1 MKNNEKGFTY
11 PLTLCL
17 IIIFLLFFS
26 VRIEQLLSERKM
38 AHETAIILQEEYYF
52 LSSVKKVEVI
62 FQKSGILPVKG
73 TISFVNGTMDYQVE
87 TPTGYV
93 QKVNFTL
100 HLLAVD
106 KTFIGR
112 GYFDTRTKRLSKWV
126 ELK

>member
-73 TISFVNGTMDYQVE
+73 TISFVNGTMDYKAE
-87 TPTGYV
+87 TPNGYV

-112 GYFDTRTKRLSKWV
+112 GYFDTRTKRLSNWV